1 MSYTK
6 ESIEAIGCEIATK
19 DATKILSQR
28 QFSAMY
34 GRTPDEAYELWE
46 MCGPDIL
53 PKTYPK
59 HLFWALMFMKL
70 YLTFDAM
77 GILLDT
83 SLPTLQKWI
92 WKWIEAI
99 ASRHVDI
106 IHWSRRF
113 RNAPKDDVWCFVTVD
128 GTDFRMGEPTP
139 FSSKWKSHKAK
150 GASIKYEVAVS
161 IYSGDIVW
169 IYGPHEGSKNDLTVF
184 REQLQHMLEHEE
196 MIEADAG
203 YGAVGRAVGTDG
215 IIRSKNDYLSIAE
228 MMEKAEIRARHETV
242 NRRFKVWQ
250 ILKQEFRNNKK
261 LHQYVFYAAA
271 VMTQMSI
278 DSGNVLFSVEPKLLR
293 KPKGRYYI

>member
-113 RNAPKDDVWCFVTVD
+113 RNAPKDVWCYVTVD
-128 GTDFRMGEPTP
+128 GTDFSIGEPVP
-139 FSSKWKSHKAK
+139 FDRRWKSHKSK
-150 GASIKYEVAVS
+150 GASVKYEVAIS

-169 IYGPHEGSKNDLTVF
+169 IYGPHIGSKHDLSVF
-184 REQLQHMLEHEE
+184 RESLVKMLDEGE
-196 MIEADAG
+196 MVEADAG
-203 YGAVGRAVGTDG
+203 YGAVGKAVGTDG
-215 IIRSKNDYLSIAE
+215 LIRSRDDYMSE
-228 MMEKAEIRARHETV
+228 EERREKSEARARLETC
-242 NRRFKVWQ
+242 NRRFKQWG
-250 ILKQEFRNNKK
+250 ILKQQFRNQKK
-261 LHQYVFYAAA
+261 LHQYVFYAIA

-278 DSGNVLFSVEPKLLR
+278 DNGNVLFQIAPRHLKKSDEP
-293 KPKGRYYI
+293 YYI